1 MSDKKNFNDDEEIRD
16 KTQIATTKAKV
27 EETSQPMDP
36 CLTQLSGLGSG
47 QVFNL
52 KNKTLKI
59 GRDSSCGIWVEDPHI
74 SRFHATITDLEG
86 KTNVVDENSTNG
98 VFVNGKKIK
107 SHVLNNG
114 DRLLIGTRL
123 YFKFSYEFAD
133 YQRVQNQKYQE
144 ANCDSLTK
152 LYNKRYFI
160 DTLSREFSFS
170 RRNKTPL
177 SLLMIDIDF
186 FKKINDSYGHLAGD
200 YVLGRVG
207 EMLKKGLR
215 HENLACRYGGEE
227 FAAILRNTPASSA
240 EVVAERIRSSVAGLD
255 LNYMSHPIKVT
266 VSIGIATYEIDNYET
281 YEELIKTADEYL
293 YESKMNG
300 RNKITVKKAA

>member
-1 MSDKKNFNDDEEIRD
+1 MGDKKNFGEDEELRD
-16 KTQIATTKAKV
+16 KTQIVTTKAKV
-27 EETSQPMDP
+27 DEPSQPMDP

-74 SRFHATITDLEG
+74 SRVHATIVDHNG
-86 KTNVVDENSTNG
+86 KTNITDENSTNG
-98 VFVNGKKIK
+98 VFINGKKIQ
-107 SHVLNNG
+107 SSELNNG

-133 YQRVQNQKYQE
+133 YQRVQNQKYLE

-152 LYNKRYFI
+152 LYNKRYFTDI
-160 DTLSREFSFS
+160 LSREFSYS

-200 YVLGRVG
+200 YVLSRVG

-227 FAAILRNTPASSA
+227 FAAILRNTPAWSA
-240 EVVAERIRSSVAGLD
+240 EVVAERVRSGVAALD
-255 LNYMSHPIKVT
+255 LKYMSHPIKVT
-266 VSIGIATYEIDNYET
+266 VSIGIATFDLDNFET
-281 YEELIKTADEYL
+281 YEELIKRADEYL
-293 YESKMNG
+293 YESKVTG
-300 RNKITVKKAA
+300 RNKITLKKAA